1 MMQTIVLS
9 AFPANRNYFN
19 PRLLRMKILWL
30 DNSEPRGSAGDEN
43 QNVSQD
49 CDNTALAHFRQF
61 KRRRKV
67 LCRPSSSSII

>member
-1 MMQTIVLS
+1 
-9 AFPANRNYFN
+9 
-19 PRLLRMKILWL
+19 MKILWL

-61 KRRRKV
+61 KRRRNV
-67 LCRPSSSSII
+67 LCRPS